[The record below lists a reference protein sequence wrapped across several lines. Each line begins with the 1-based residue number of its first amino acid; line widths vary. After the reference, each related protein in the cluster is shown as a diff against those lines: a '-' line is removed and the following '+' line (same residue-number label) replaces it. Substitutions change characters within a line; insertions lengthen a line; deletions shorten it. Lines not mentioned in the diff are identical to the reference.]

1 MAPRAESVPIRRRRR
16 FKLVSYAPLSAGM
29 QAESGVSASYRSI
42 QQESLR
48 LSFLHDAWLA
58 IETYFHQYGLVTLF
72 FVIYFESLGVPLPG
86 ESALVSASLLAS
98 GQDLAIADVCLAVWV
113 AAVLGDFTGY
123 LIGRFGGRPILER
136 YGWMVKLTPDRLH
149 KLEEVFRAR
158 GVIIVVTAR
167 FFVILR
173 QLNGL
178 VAGSMD
184 MPWLRFVLANMVGA
198 ALWVAV
204 WGLGPY
210 FFGDFVG
217 HWFGALRQ
225 ML

>member
-1 MAPRAESVPIRRRRR
+1 
-16 FKLVSYAPLSAGM
+16 
-29 QAESGVSASYRSI
+29 
-42 QQESLR
+42 

-58 IETYFHQYGLVTLF
+58 AEVYLQQYGLVTLG
-72 FVIYFESLGVPLPG
+72 VIIYFESLGAPLPG

-98 GQDLAIADVCLAVWV
+98 RQDFAIADVCLVVWI

-123 LIGRFGGRPILER
+123 LIGQFGGRPILER
-136 YGWMVKLTPDRLH
+136 YGWIVKLTPERL
-149 KLEEVFRAR
+149 LRFEEIFRVR
-158 GVIIVVTAR
+158 GPIIVVTAR

-178 VAGSMD
+178 IAGSMK
-184 MPWLRFVLANMVGA
+184 MPWLRFLLANMVGA

-217 HWFGALRQ
+217 RGFAALRQ

>member
-1 MAPRAESVPIRRRRR
+1 
-16 FKLVSYAPLSAGM
+16 
-29 QAESGVSASYRSI
+29 
-42 QQESLR
+42 

-58 IETYFHQYGLVTLF
+58 IEVYFQHYGLVTLG
-72 FVIYFESLGVPLPG
+72 VIIYFESLGAPLPG

-98 GQDLAIADVCLAVWV
+98 RQDLAIIDVCLVVWI

-123 LIGRFGGRPILER
+123 LIGHFGGRPILER
-136 YGWMVKLTPDRLH
+136 YGWMVKLTPERLL
-149 KLEEVFRAR
+149 KFEEIFRVR
-158 GVIIVVTAR
+158 GPFIVVTAR

-178 VAGSMD
+178 IAGSMK
-184 MPWLRFVLANMVGA
+184 MPWPRFLLANMVGA

-217 HWFGALRQ
+217 RWFGALRQ

>member
-1 MAPRAESVPIRRRRR
+1 
-16 FKLVSYAPLSAGM
+16 
-29 QAESGVSASYRSI
+29 
-42 QQESLR
+42 
-48 LSFLHDAWLA
+48 LSFLHDAWSA
-58 IETYFHQYGLVTLF
+58 IGTYLHQYGLLTLF
-72 FVIYFESLGVPLPG
+72 IIIYFESLGVPLPG

-98 GQDLAIADVCLAVWV
+98 RQDLAIADVCLVVWV

-136 YGWMVKLTPDRLH
+136 YGWLVKLTPERLH
-149 KLEEVFRAR
+149 KLEEVFRVR
-158 GVIIVVTAR
+158 GALIVVTAR

-184 MPWLRFVLANMVGA
+184 MPWFRFVIANMIGA
-198 ALWVAV
+198 ALWVGA

-217 HWFGALRQ
+217 RWFGALRQ
-225 ML
+225 IL